1 MVLGIFSFLAFI
13 GGVLLV
19 VLAGCGLFFFVR
31 AIFPPFGS
39 SEADRGRVPRDQER
53 QDAGSRDAESQDV
66 GR

>member
-19 VLAGCGLFFFVR
+19 ILAGLGLFFFVR
-31 AIFPPFGS
+31 AIFPPFGTS
-39 SEADRGRVPRDQER
+39 DADRGQVPRDQER
-53 QDAGSRDAESQDV
+53 PDPGPRDAGSQEP